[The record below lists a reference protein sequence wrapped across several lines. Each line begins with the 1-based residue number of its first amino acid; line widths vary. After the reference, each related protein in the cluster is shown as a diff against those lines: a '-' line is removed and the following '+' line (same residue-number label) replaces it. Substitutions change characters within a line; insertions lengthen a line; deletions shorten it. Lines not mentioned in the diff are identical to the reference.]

1 MSDHIHEFLA
11 SKNDFESKEDVF
23 DYCDDFFDYCKKQEL
38 NQINEQEIY
47 KLKCYWKSKFL
58 FITKDET
65 LELRKR
71 KELSD
76 RLREYI
82 KSFYEV
88 DWENKDNEKFFSKD
102 YLKRNIVERSIP
114 YTLAIFTNII
124 LKQPYFSRDDE
135 EYYYFID
142 NPILKDKATKTPM
155 ARGSGIKGKL
165 EVCAAEVIYES
176 INKDKNNLIS
186 ELIKYLR
193 IFGSGNDEIKT
204 LNELLKKLFNE
215 KKIDNLADEIKEKIA
230 TQFISFILLNFG
242 GKVAK
247 KTVDNILSSNSYE
260 NIINE
265 IIDWIYQNSKDKK
278 EFKIQKGRLT
288 FYPMYF
294 NKINIEVINRHSRE
308 KRVGQAPI
316 YFEVVPKGEDAN
328 LILVYTPFDIIFSKN
343 KEEMRKE
350 AEEDLD
356 FIIKCL
362 EKLQEEG
369 IGAKRK
375 YGWGQFEMK
384 EKTIIKRNQDELN
397 EYEGWE
403 IK

>member
-1 MSDHIHEFLA
+1 MKDYVYDEFLIVKKKLEENL
-11 SKNDFESKEDVF
+11 KNKENKKEDIF
-23 DYCDDFFDYCKKQEL
+23 NYISNYYD
-38 NQINEQEIY
+38 
-47 KLKCYWKSKFL
+47 KLKCYGLSKMLFVIKSEILNPEDKEEEKKFQKKVREIL
-58 FITKDET
+58 K
-65 LELRKR
+65 
-71 KELSD
+71 
-76 RLREYI
+76 EYI
-82 KSFYEV
+82 ILFNQKN
-88 DWENKDNEKFFSKD
+88 WENENIEKLD
-102 YLKRNIVERSIP
+102 IEYLKSNIVEPSIP
-114 YTLAIFTNII
+114 YTLAIFTNIT

-135 EYYYFID
+135 EYYYIN

-165 EVCAAEVIYES
+165 SVCAAEVIYES
-176 INKDKNNLIS
+176 INQDKNNLIS

-204 LNELLKKLFNE
+204 LNELLKKLFNSE
-215 KKIDNLADEIKEKIA
+215 NLGSLTDKTKKEIA
-230 TQFISFILLNFG
+230 AQFINFILLNFG
-242 GKVAK
+242 GKITK
-247 KTVDNILSSNSYE
+247 KTIDSILASKNHE
-260 NIINE
+260 NIVNE
-265 IIDWIYQNSKDKK
+265 IIDWINQNIKDKE

-294 NKINIEVINRHSRE
+294 NKINIEIINRHSRE
-308 KRVGQAPI
+308 KRAGEAPI
-316 YFEVVPKGEDAN
+316 YFEVVPKGEKAN

-356 FIIKCL
+356 FIIKSL

-384 EKTIIKRNQDELN
+384 DKTIIKRNQDELK
-397 EYEGWE
+397 EYEGWTIE
-403 IK
+403 